1 MGGAG
6 DADTGALAQTQGA
19 VGGLRRRMARH
30 GHGTKPEGAG
40 SAQVGAV
47 ERAVNAHGGRES
59 TGAPGQIEQARG
71 IAVRLHVANALER
84 LKRPD
89 KDATPDTFDFRTHI
103 EHEVIAITK
112 VDVGMAA
119 AKEHGAISRRWPA
132 KMVSGR
138 VALRIGLGF
147 NDPAAQ
153 ASSRQF
159 AHHNFAYQKAG

>member
-1 MGGAG
+1 
-6 DADTGALAQTQGA
+6 
-19 VGGLRRRMARH
+19 MARH
-30 GHGTKPEGAG
+30 GQRTEPEGAG

-47 ERAVNAHGGRES
+47 ERAVNAHGGCEAA
-59 TGAPGQIEQARG
+59 GAPGQIQQARG
-71 IAVRLHVANALER
+71 IAVRLHVANALEG

-89 KDATPDTFDFRTHI
+89 KDATPDAFDFRTHV

-119 AKEHGAISRRWPA
+119 AKEHGTISRRWPA

-147 NDPAAQ
+147 NDSAAQ
-153 ASSRQF
+153 ASARQF
-159 AHHNFAYQKAG
+159 AHDNLAYQKAG

>member
-1 MGGAG
+1 
-6 DADTGALAQTQGA
+6 
-19 VGGLRRRMARH
+19 MARH
-30 GHGTKPEGAG
+30 RQRTEPEGAG
-40 SAQVGAV
+40 SAQVSAV
-47 ERAVNAHGGRES
+47 ERAVNAHGGREAAR
-59 TGAPGQIEQARG
+59 TAGQVQQAG
-71 IAVRLHVANALER
+71 GVAVRLHIANTLEG

-89 KDATPDTFDFRTHI
+89 EDATPDTFDFRTHI

-147 NDPAAQ
+147 NDPAGQTYA
-153 ASSRQF
+153 RQF